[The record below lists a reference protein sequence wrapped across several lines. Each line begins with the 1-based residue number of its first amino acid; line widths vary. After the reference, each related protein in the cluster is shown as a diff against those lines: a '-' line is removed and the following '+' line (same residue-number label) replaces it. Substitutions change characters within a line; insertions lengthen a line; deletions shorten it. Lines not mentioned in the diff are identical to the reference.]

1 MVRRLQRELQQR
13 KPFAT
18 PQEELVLN
26 ILRTAD
32 VLQQAL
38 ERALHPAG
46 LSGTQYN
53 VLRILRGAGARGLCC
68 REVGERMLTHDPDVT
83 RLLDRLERRGLVV
96 RRRDQRD
103 RRILTARLTPEGMA
117 LLASLD
123 APIAQLHTRLLGHLP
138 PERQAALLDLL
149 EAARGG
155 AVTSDQ

>member
-1 MVRRLQRELQQR
+1 MARRLQRELQQR

-83 RLLDRLERRGLVV
+83 RLLDRLEGRGLVV

-123 APIAQLHTRLLGHLP
+123 APIAQLHTRLLGHLR
-138 PERQAALLDLL
+138 PERQAALLELL

-155 AVTSDQ
+155 AVTSDE

>member
-1 MVRRLQRELQQR
+1 MARHLQRELQQR

-18 PQEELVLN
+18 SQEELVLN

-83 RLLDRLERRGLVV
+83 RLLDRLEGRGLVV

-103 RRILTARLTPEGMA
+103 RRILTARLTPEGMT
-117 LLASLD
+117 LLAALD
-123 APIAQLHTRLLGHLP
+123 APIAQLHTRLLGHLR

-155 AVTSDQ
+155 AVTSDE